1 VPLPLKTCD
10 CAMMSAPSFLKYDQV
25 LGPDDLRLAADAFE
39 AALQSLNESVC
50 AVAPHA
56 ARQLLAHYIIE
67 KALSGQCDPRQ
78 LREGALAH
86 LKLAASK
93 QPA

>member
-1 VPLPLKTCD
+1 
-10 CAMMSAPSFLKYDQV
+10 MMPAPSFLKYDQV
-25 LGPDDLRLAADAFE
+25 LGPDDLCLAADAFE
-39 AALQSLNESVC
+39 AALRSLDES
-50 AVAPHA
+50 AWEVAPHA

-67 KALSGQCDPRQ
+67 KALSGQCDPKQ
-78 LREGALAH
+78 LRDGALAH